1 MLLESARGMSGK
13 KSDRAKMDGLSSAIY
28 VCFLY
33 LSLSNMLYQSLDLG

>member
-28 VCFLY
+28 VVF
-33 LSLSNMLYQSLDLG
+33 SIKHVVPIP